1 MAGSDAFVLASRQE
15 GLPVTLM
22 EATSLGLPIVATRV
36 GGVPQVLEHE
46 VNALLVPPND
56 PGALLE
62 AMARLATDP
71 DLRDRLGRQARL
83 RSSMFDV
90 GQASRAVGD
99 IYRQMARVP

>member
-1 MAGSDAFVLASRQE
+1 M
-15 GLPVTLM
+15 TLM

-56 PGALLE
+56 PSALAE
-62 AMARLATDP
+62 AMARLAGDP
-71 DLRDRLGRQARL
+71 DLRDRLGRQAKL

-90 GQASRAVGD
+90 GKASRAVGAL
-99 IYRQMARVP
+99 YRQVVRAQ